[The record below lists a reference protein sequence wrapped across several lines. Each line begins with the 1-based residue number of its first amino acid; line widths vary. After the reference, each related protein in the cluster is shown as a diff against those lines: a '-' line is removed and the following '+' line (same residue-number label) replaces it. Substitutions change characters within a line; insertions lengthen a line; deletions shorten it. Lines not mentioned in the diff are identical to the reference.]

1 MAGMRGIDS
10 STRADGGSGVSAWL
24 GVIVIK
30 AGV

>member
-1 MAGMRGIDS
+1 MAGMRGID
-10 STRADGGSGVSAWL
+10 STRADGGSGVLAWL